1 MIFKAKYNI
10 PQDVEVKPCI
20 DGEVAKNR
28 GFGRVVIPLIA
39 FVEGG
44 SLDIHEWFTC

>member
-1 MIFKAKYNI
+1 MIFKAKNNI

-20 DGEVAKNR
+20 DGEVAENR

-44 SLDIHEWFTC
+44 SLDIHE